1 MNGETVSSPPATRR
15 LDQRVWAVATWSI
28 PFVIQLVT
36 GAVLIAM
43 WLIGKW
49 TPLQPNTSA
58 ETRSTLLIGIGI
70 AVVIFLAVAAA
81 LVTRPSSTTR
91 GVGLGTA
98 ASAAIILIGGV
109 VYAFWIF

>member
-1 MNGETVSSPPATRR
+1 MSSPAATRR
-15 LDQRVWAVATWSI
+15 LDQRVWTVATWSI
-28 PFVIQLVT
+28 PFVVQLVT

-58 ETRSTLLIGIGI
+58 GTRSTLLTAIGI
-70 AVVIFLAVAAA
+70 AVGIFLVVAAA
-81 LVTRPSSTTR
+81 LVTRSSSTTR

-98 ASAAIILIGGV
+98 ASAAIVLIGGV
-109 VYAFWIF
+109 VYAFWLF

>member
-15 LDQRVWAVATWSI
+15 LDQRVWAVATWTI
-28 PFVIQLVT
+28 PVVVQLVT
-36 GAVLIAM
+36 GAVLVAM
-43 WLIGKW
+43 WLIGRW
-49 TPLQPNTSA
+49 TALQPDSSA
-58 ETRSTLLIGIGI
+58 GTRSTLLIAVGI

-81 LVTRPSSTTR
+81 LVRRASSTTR
-91 GVGLGTA
+91 GIGLGTA